1 MQNLIFDNKTIKILA
16 GILILFGIVLI
27 GISLIMVNGNL
38 KNYVNKQSSWYQT
51 IRVTDSGKIDVG
63 IRF

>member
-38 KNYVNKQSSWYQT
+38 KNYDNKQSSWYQT
-51 IRVTDSGKIDVG
+51 IRVTASGKIDVG